1 MNNWDNMLELAG
13 FATFALASSIT
24 PGPNNMMMTTLGA
37 SVGFR
42 RGIPALLG
50 IAFGFAVMIFLIS
63 LGIGRVIID
72 AGSTL
77 TAAMRLG
84 GLLIIAW
91 MAWQIATAPVEPS
104 EVEEDSPATGQRFG
118 AFFGAAAFQWVNPK
132 AWIIC
137 ASAITAYL
145 DQTQNILPQAVAF
158 ASTFVIASFAGCLP
172 WLAAGT
178 LVGRFLQGSRVRLFN
193 VVMAALLVV
202 SMIPVML

>member
-1 MNNWDNMLELAG
+1 MLELIG

-42 RGIPALLG
+42 QGASGAPRHCLWICSDDLSD
-50 IAFGFAVMIFLIS
+50 S
-63 LGIGRVIID
+63 LGDREDHYRHRINPDEGH
-72 AGSTL
+72 AP
-77 TAAMRLG
+77 G

-104 EVEEDSPATGQRFG
+104 EVDEDSPATRERFG
-118 AFFGAAAFQWVNPK
+118 AFLGAAAFQWVNPK

-145 DQTQNILPQAVAF
+145 DQSRNVLPQAVAF
-158 ASTFVIASFAGCLP
+158 ASTFVLASFAGCLP

-178 LVGRFLQGSRVRLFN
+178 LLGRFLHGNRARLFN
-193 VVMAALLVV
+193 LAMAALLVM
-202 SMIPVML
+202 SMIPVVL